1 LVLLFIS
8 NMVRKCPP
16 GVFCFENVTL
26 VIFAV
31 IMVVIAIYAHSYF
44 FGNAH
49 YPHGHGHGHGH
60 GHNHGHHGPVL
71 VASTDPLS
79 DSLDFGI
86 GGPSSNQD
94 VLLNPYVPPLR
105 DNSVGATRPIYDI
118 RGGVETIHY
127 GGMDTYGGGMGS
139 GGGVRVNVPTRSVD
153 TTYRQVGILTRNGSN
168 GNGNGSGSGGVPS
181 STSSQE
187 TILPLIGRPLF
198 TNRDKWQFYTLS
210 DKNNAIKLPVIV
222 NGKSGTNEY
231 GCNNVS
237 TGDIVYVEGYND
249 SFRVTAYDSASLRYL
264 PF

>member
-1 LVLLFIS
+1 
-8 NMVRKCPP
+8 MARRCPP

-31 IMVVIAIYAHSYF
+31 IMIVVGIYAHSYF
-44 FGNAH
+44 FGNRGVHSPA
-49 YPHGHGHGHGH
+49 
-60 GHNHGHHGPVL
+60 HGHHGGQVL
-71 VASTDPLS
+71 IASTDPLS

-105 DNSVGATRPIYDI
+105 DNSVGATRPVYDI

-127 GGMDTYGGGMGS
+127 GGMDTYGGGGVT
-139 GGGVRVNVPTRSVD
+139 GVRVNVPTRSVD
-153 TTYRQVGILTRNGSN
+153 TTYRQVGILTR
-168 GNGNGSGSGGVPS
+168 GGG
-181 STSSQE
+181 SQE

-237 TGDIVYVEGYND
+237 TGDTVYVEGYND
-249 SFRVTAYDSASLRYL
+249 AFRVTAYDSASLRYL
-264 PF
+264 PL

>member
-1 LVLLFIS
+1 
-8 NMVRKCPP
+8 MVRRCPP

-31 IMVVIAIYAHSYF
+31 IMVVVGIYAHSYF
-44 FGNAH
+44 FGNRGGH
-49 YPHGHGHGHGH
+49 TQVHGHHGH
-60 GHNHGHHGPVL
+60 HGHHGPVL
-71 VASTDPLS
+71 IASTDPLS

-105 DNSVGATRPIYDI
+105 DNSVGATRPVYDI

-127 GGMDTYGGGMGS
+127 GGMDTYGGG
-139 GGGVRVNVPTRSVD
+139 GGGGGGVTGVRVNVPTRSVD
-153 TTYRQVGILTRNGSN
+153 TTYRQVGILTRGGGS
-168 GNGNGSGSGGVPS
+168 SSSGGVPS
-181 STSSQE
+181 ATSSQE

-237 TGDIVYVEGYND
+237 TGDTVYVEGYND
-249 SFRVTAYDSASLRYL
+249 AFRVTAYDSASLRYL
-264 PF
+264 PL

>member
-1 LVLLFIS
+1 
-8 NMVRKCPP
+8 MARRCPP
-16 GVFCFENVTL
+16 GVLCFENVTL

-31 IMVVIAIYAHSYF
+31 IMVVVGIYAHSYF
-44 FGNAH
+44 FGH
-49 YPHGHGHGHGH
+49 RGGHA
-60 GHNHGHHGPVL
+60 HGHHTHTHAHHGPLL
-71 VASTDPLS
+71 VASSDPLA

-105 DNSVGATRPIYDI
+105 DNSVGATRPVYDI

-127 GGMDTYGGGMGS
+127 GGMDGYGGGGG

-153 TTYRQVGILTRNGSN
+153 TTYRQVGILTRG
-168 GNGNGSGSGGVPS
+168 GSGGVPS

-237 TGDIVYVEGYND
+237 TGDMVYVEGYND
-249 SFRVTAYDSASLRYL
+249 AFRVTAYDSASLRYL

>member
-1 LVLLFIS
+1 
-8 NMVRKCPP
+8 MVRKCPP

-44 FGNAH
+44 FGNARH
-49 YPHGHGHGHGH
+49 PHGHGYGHGHGHG
-60 GHNHGHHGPVL
+60 HGPVL

-127 GGMDTYGGGMGS
+127 GGMDTYGGGGGG

-153 TTYRQVGILTRNGSN
+153 TTYRQVGILTRNGG
-168 GNGNGSGSGGVPS
+168 GNVP
-181 STSSQE
+181 SSQE

-210 DKNNAIKLPVIV
+210 DKNNAIKLPITV

-264 PF
+264 PL

>member
-1 LVLLFIS
+1 
-8 NMVRKCPP
+8 MARKCPP

-44 FGNAH
+44 FGHRGVHTQA
-49 YPHGHGHGHGH
+49 
-60 GHNHGHHGPVL
+60 HGHHGHHGHHGGPVL
-71 VASTDPLS
+71 IASTDPLS

-105 DNSVGATRPIYDI
+105 DNSVGATRPVYDI

-127 GGMDTYGGGMGS
+127 GGMDTYGGG
-139 GGGVRVNVPTRSVD
+139 GGVTGVRVNVPTRSVD
-153 TTYRQVGILTRNGSN
+153 TTYRQVGILTR
-168 GNGNGSGSGGVPS
+168 GGGGGGGGG
-181 STSSQE
+181 SQE

-237 TGDIVYVEGYND
+237 TGDTVYVEGYND
-249 SFRVTAYDSASLRYL
+249 AFRVTAYDSASLRYL
-264 PF
+264 PL

>member
-1 LVLLFIS
+1 
-8 NMVRKCPP
+8 MARRCPP
-16 GVFCFENVTL
+16 GVLCFENVTL

-31 IMVVIAIYAHSYF
+31 IIVVVGIYAHSYF
-44 FGNAH
+44 FGHRSGHAH
-49 YPHGHGHGHGH
+49 THYGHT
-60 GHNHGHHGPVL
+60 GPVL
-71 VASTDPLS
+71 IASSDPLA

-127 GGMDTYGGGMGS
+127 GGMDSYGGG
-139 GGGVRVNVPTRSVD
+139 GGGGGIRVNVPTRSVD
-153 TTYRQVGILTRNGSN
+153 TTYRQVGILTR
-168 GNGNGSGSGGVPS
+168 GNGSGGSGNVPS

-237 TGDIVYVEGYND
+237 TGDMVYVEGYND
-249 SFRVTAYDSASLRYL
+249 AFRVTAYDSASLRYL

>member
-1 LVLLFIS
+1 
-8 NMVRKCPP
+8 MVRKCPP
-16 GVFCFENVTL
+16 GVLCFENITL
-26 VIFAV
+26 VILAV
-31 IMVVIAIYAHSYF
+31 VVIGVAIYAHSRF
-44 FGNAH
+44 F
-49 YPHGHGHGHGH
+49 GHGHGHGH
-60 GHNHGHHGPVL
+60 GLHYGQPIL
-71 VASTDPLS
+71 MASTDPLS
-79 DSLDFGI
+79 NSLDFGI

-105 DNSVGATRPIYDI
+105 DNSVGSTRPVYDI

-127 GGMDTYGGGMGS
+127 GGMDGG

-153 TTYRQVGILTRNGSN
+153 TTYRQVGILTR
-168 GNGNGSGSGGVPS
+168 SGGGNTPS
-181 STSSQE
+181 ATSSQE

-237 TGDIVYVEGYND
+237 SGDTVYVEGYND

-264 PF
+264 PL

>member
-1 LVLLFIS
+1 
-8 NMVRKCPP
+8 MVRKCPP
-16 GVFCFENVTL
+16 GVLCFENITF
-26 VIFAV
+26 VIIAIIV
-31 IMVVIAIYAHSYF
+31 IGIVIYAHSRF
-44 FGNAH
+44 FG
-49 YPHGHGHGHGH
+49 HGHGHGHGH
-60 GHNHGHHGPVL
+60 GQYGGSPVIMM
-71 VASTDPLS
+71 SHDPHQTDAG
-79 DSLDFGI
+79 LDFGI

-105 DNSVGATRPIYDI
+105 DNSVGSTRPIYDI

-127 GGMDTYGGGMGS
+127 GGMSG
-139 GGGVRVNVPTRSVD
+139 GGGVRVNEPTRSVD
-153 TTYRQVGILTRNGSN
+153 TTYRQVGILTRG
-168 GNGNGSGSGGVPS
+168 GSG
-181 STSSQE
+181 QE

-237 TGDIVYVEGYND
+237 SGDTVHVEGYND
-249 SFRVTAYDSASLRYL
+249 AFRVTAYDSASLRYL